1 MSDPKVTL
9 KDIIAMVNARP
20 TTPECELALIEFLD
34 LSDSEQKALLF
45 RELVN
50 LSGQLNLITE
60 RLR

>member
-45 RELVN
+45 REIVN
-50 LSGQLNLITE
+50 LNGQLNLITE